1 LRPSTR
7 SKRWQQTIDSGE
19 RNVFAVN
26 YSSWI
31 YGAVKRTIQKY
42 MRHVRSKRPRGQNWR
57 TFLRNHA
64 AEVSGVGACDFL
76 QVTDLFFRSLFA
88 FFIIDLKSRK
98 VIHVNVTRSPTDP
111 WVAQQLQEATRY
123 GERPRYLIRDNDRK
137 FGPSFTRVATT
148 SGIKVLRT
156 PYRAPRANAICE
168 RFLGS
173 VRRECLDHFLIFHKK
188 QLHHLLNAYV
198 LYFNQAR
205 PHQGLQQRIPDPPA
219 LSASVSHQSNKM
231 ISVPVLGG
239 LHHGYQKAA

>member
-1 LRPSTR
+1 MFVPNGPVDKIGGLSCR
-7 SKRWQQTIDSGE
+7 SMI
-19 RNVFAVN
+19 
-26 YSSWI
+26 SSS
-31 YGAVKRTIQKY
+31 
-42 MRHVRSKRPRGQNWR
+42 VRSSPSSSS
-57 TFLRNHA
+57 TCA
-64 AEVSGVGACDFL
+64 
-76 QVTDLFFRSLFA
+76 
-88 FFIIDLKSRK
+88 SRK

-111 WVAQQLQEATRY
+111 WVAQQLREATPY
-123 GERPRYLIRDNDRK
+123 GERPRYLIRDHDRK

-188 QLHHLLNAYV
+188 QLHHLLYAYV

-205 PHQGLQQRIPDPPA
+205 PHQGLGQRIPDPPA